1 MSYEFQVDVTPSG
14 SMEYHDSRAPQ
25 RRATHRSP
33 RSRSWLPLLALDVG
47 LDYSG
52 EEGKMM
58 QCAARGERGRPLETM
73 REEFRQAFDVAGQM
87 INLDIDSCP

>member
-1 MSYEFQVDVTPSG
+1 M
-14 SMEYHDSRAPQ
+14 
-25 RRATHRSP
+25 
-33 RSRSWLPLLALDVG
+33 DVG

-73 REEFRQAFDVAGQM
+73 RKEFRQAFDVAGQM
-87 INLDIDSCP
+87 IKLNIDTRP